1 MDNVKI
7 TRAGKKLTIEVDLSK
22 KGTPSAS
29 GKTLVVAST
38 KGNQKIDGDGDFIVG
53 LNVYTPNK

>member
-1 MDNVKI
+1 M
-7 TRAGKKLTIEVDLSK
+7 TRKGKMLTITVDLSK

-38 KGNQKIDGDGDFIVG
+38 KGNQKIDGEGDFVVG
-53 LNVYTPNK
+53 LNVYTKK

>member
-1 MDNVKI
+1 MENVEM
-7 TRAGKKLTIEVDLSK
+7 TRKGKMLTITVDLSK

-38 KGNQKIDGDGDFIVG
+38 KGNQKIDGEGDFVVG
-53 LNVYTPNK
+53 LNVYTKK

>member
-1 MDNVKI
+1 MKNVKF
-7 TRAGKKLTIEVDLSK
+7 TRTGKMLTITVDLSQ

-29 GKTLVVAST
+29 GKTLVVATTS
-38 KGNQKIDGDGDFIVG
+38 GNQPIEGEGGFIVG